1 MADHKLKLLAGFLKQ
16 GDWTYA
22 VASSGAAQFRM
33 TDKSST
39 THTVSKDCIE
49 RVEKKEEVK
58 SGLLSKE
65 IIFEV
70 HFTNGQSVVFKADQ
84 KAFQTI
90 FEAQYSSKK
99 APTQVV
105 ETTPTKGEMIAGA
118 ALLALIVFG
127 MYSCA
132 ANKDEKTEDQQPKS
146 FRTFTETDFKFT
158 AKESKY
164 KDIIIAGVNRVH
176 REIPGCDDIHHH
188 SATISS
194 SKGTKKNPVFFV
206 SCGNAEKLGAFNV
219 WFSKSDIEKN
229 APIKVAKPAQ
239 PKEETTNIPT
249 TPIEN
254 NGEGLGLSGG
264 VTHKQANGVAVL
276 VRLNGYSCDSISN
289 IRPFVTKSG
298 FTISCNNFSYE
309 YEVEDVGGNF
319 KVTVN

>member
-1 MADHKLKLLAGFLKQ
+1 MAAYKLKTLAGFLKQ
-16 GDWTYA
+16 GDWTYT
-22 VASSGAAQFRM
+22 VASSGVAQFVM
-33 TDKSST
+33 MDKSGT
-39 THTVSKDCIE
+39 TYAVSKDCIQS
-49 RVEKKEEVK
+49 VEKKEEVK

-70 HFTNGQSVVFKADQ
+70 HFTNSQSVIFKADG

-90 FEAQYSSKK
+90 FEAQYSAKK
-99 APTQVV
+99 IPTQVV
-105 ETTPTKGEMIAGA
+105 ETKQSKVAMIAGA
-118 ALLALIVFG
+118 TLLSVLFLG
-127 MYSCA
+127 MCSSHNS
-132 ANKDEKTEDQQPKS
+132 NKPSNEQKPNS
-146 FRTFTETDFKFT
+146 FRTFTETDFNFT

-164 KDIIIAGVNRVH
+164 KDIIISGVNRVH
-176 REIPGCDDIHHH
+176 KEIPACDEIHPH

-194 SKGTKKNPVFFV
+194 SKGTKKDPVFFV
-206 SCGNAEKLGAFNV
+206 TCGNAEKAGAFNV

-239 PKEETTNIPT
+239 PKEEETNIPT

-264 VTHKQANGVAVL
+264 VTHKQANAVATL

-289 IRPFVTKSG
+289 IRPFVAKSG

-309 YEVEDVGGNF
+309 YEVEDIGGTW
-319 KVTVN
+319 KVKVE